1 MPIEGLDGKT
11 CAHVPNGHGSVCGA
25 TDKEVGKRL
34 EVQPIDGV
42 CVLSV
47 LLAHLEGMEI
57 EKFHRA
63 VFGGGEGEV
72 AGVVEFGLPDG
83 PGVHV
88 GECV

>member
-11 CAHVPNGHGSVCGA
+11 CAHVPNRHGSVRRA
-25 TDKEVGKRL
+25 RDKEVGKRL
-34 EVQPIDGV
+34 EVQPIHRV

-47 LLAHLEGMEI
+47 LLAHLEGVEI

-63 VFGGGEGEV
+63 VFGGGEGEI
-72 AGVVEFGLPDG
+72 AGVVEFGLPDR

-88 GECV
+88 GEGV